1 MTILEIPVGELIL
14 NTAVATVIFFFLL
27 GVVVSTVTQIS
38 KRNKLLTA
46 QVKLLTYIAQK
57 DGVSDEVIKNI
68 LAKYNPSTIFNLAA
82 ETHVDRSIDSPK
94 KFINSNISGVFT
106 LLETIREY
114 KKKTKLIQI
123 STDEVYGDIKKKYKS
138 LGRKSTN
145 NTLNISR

>member
-68 LAKYNPSTIFNLAA
+68 LA
-82 ETHVDRSIDSPK
+82 E
-94 KFINSNISGVFT
+94 SG
-106 LLETIREY
+106 
-114 KKKTKLIQI
+114 
-123 STDEVYGDIKKKYKS
+123 IK
-138 LGRKSTN
+138 
-145 NTLNISR
+145 